1 MVAMSLTSRNRTL
14 RSHFGADRHS
24 TLSAGTLY
32 FALFRGDPFGA
43 GAEPTST
50 GGYARVAKTN
60 DETLWGTIG
69 AGDTQV
75 VNNGASGTIA
85 WPMATGLYSITLG
98 LDYWAVFDN
107 SSGGTLLYGGP
118 LTTAIT
124 VTGAGDVPR
133 IPAGALTVSQQG

>member
-1 MVAMSLTSRNRTL
+1 MSVKSRNRTL

-24 TLSAGTLY
+24 TLSEPTLY

-43 GAEPTST
+43 GTEPTAT

-60 DETLWGTIG
+60 DATLWGTIG
-69 AGDTQV
+69 ATDLQV
-75 VNNGASGTIA
+75 VNNGASGAVT
-85 WPMATGLYSITLG
+85 WPVATGLYSITLG

-107 SSGGTLLYGGP
+107 STGGTLLYGGP
-118 LTTAIT
+118 LTAAIT

-133 IPAGALTVSQQG
+133 IPAGALTVSQLG